1 MAKVTNAFETRQAIG
16 NREDLADVI
25 YNIDPVDTMFQSS
38 VGRRNVTNVNFDWQT
53 EALTASG
60 DNFMEEGFELS
71 RSQSDPTV
79 RMSNSC
85 QISKKD
91 ATVSG
96 SQESSNPAGRKS
108 EMAHQMARR
117 AKELKRD
124 IEKRAL
130 SESPRALGTGDGIR
144 KTRGFGH
151 FLTITSRGATGA
163 NPVSETAAAT
173 GGTDRT
179 LDETG
184 ATTGL
189 RSILKTSFDSG
200 GSATMLFTNSA
211 QKIKIDGFVGRTNS
225 NHNIA
230 PDKVQASVSMYAS
243 DFGNLR
249 VVLDREMDQ
258 QIIYGIDPEMVRM
271 AYFRNF
277 QQKQIATIGDAETRM
292 ILAEWG
298 VQVDNP
304 KAHFG
309 MFDLLTT

>member
-1 MAKVTNAFETRQAIG
+1 MAKVTNAFETTSAIG
-16 NREDLADVI
+16 NREDLSDIV

-38 VGRRNVTNVNFDWQT
+38 VGRRSVTNVNFDWQT
-53 EALTASG
+53 ETLTASG
-60 DNFMEEGFELS
+60 DNFMEEGFELARTAS
-71 RSQSDPTV
+71 SPTV
-79 RMSNSC
+79 RVSNSC

-91 ATVSG
+91 ATVTG
-96 SQESSNPAGRKS
+96 SQEASNPAGRKS

-130 SESPRALGTGDGIR
+130 SEEPRATGATR

-179 LDETG
+179 LTEKTAG
-184 ATTGL
+184 TGL
-189 RSILKTSFDSG
+189 APIMKTSFDAG
-200 GSATMLFTNSA
+200 GSATMLFTNST
-211 QKIKIDGFVGRTNS
+211 QKLIIDGFVGRTNS
-225 NHNIA
+225 NHNISES
-230 PDKVQASVSMYAS
+230 KVQASVSLYAS

-249 VVLDREMDQ
+249 VVLDREMSQ
-258 QIIYGIDPEMVRM
+258 QIIYGIDPDMVRM
-271 AYFRNF
+271 AFFRNF
-277 QQKQIATIGDAETRM
+277 QSTPIAKIGDAETRM
-292 ILAEWG
+292 ILAEGG
-298 VQVDNP
+298 VQVDND

-309 MFDLLTT
+309 MFDLT